1 MQRYQVPRLPA
12 RPLDRAELVR
22 RARAHLDLHGYSRIE
37 LFVIVALSGVAGFI
51 VSFALLGGGVDSMPV
66 RYASAGVAAYLAFL
80 FLVWLWILWKT
91 RAAGDDGSLDLLD
104 VVDMA
109 PRSFGDGAAGHLF
122 EGGRSGGGGASAS
135 WGDAGR
141 AGPDREGSSW
151 FDWDVDSG
159 WVLVALAAL
168 LVGLVT
174 VGYVMY
180 LAPALFAEVLV
191 DGVIVAT
198 VSRRVAGLERRD
210 WTATVLRRTWLPAL
224 VMIGSLAVGGWALQT
239 IAPDARSIGPALQ
252 RILE

>member
-22 RARAHLDLHGYSRIE
+22 RARAQLDLHGYSRIE
-37 LFVIVALSGVAGFI
+37 LVLIVALSGVAGFV
-51 VSFALLGGGVDSMPV
+51 VSFGMLGGGVDSMPA

-80 FLVWLWILWKT
+80 FLIWLWILWKT
-91 RAAGDDGSLDLLD
+91 RAAGDAGSLDLLEG
-104 VVDMA
+104 VDLA
-109 PRSFGDGAAGHLF
+109 PRSFGDGPAPNLF
-122 EGGRSGGGGASAS
+122 EGGRSGGGGTSAS

-141 AGPDREGSSW
+141 AGSGNEGSSW
-151 FDWDVDSG
+151 FDWDADIG

-168 LVGLVT
+168 LVGLLT
-174 VGYVMY
+174 IGYVVY
-180 LAPALFAEVLV
+180 LAPVLFAEVLV

-224 VMIGSLAVGGWALQT
+224 VMIGSLAAGGWALQK
-239 IAPDARSIGPALQ
+239 IAPDARSIGPAVQ